1 MTSVVEVDAGVD
13 ADPVTLSDIAARLGR
28 TRSLVG
34 SWFDRGQMPPA
45 AWPATAGVRAQ
56 NLWNWPDVQ
65 AWLQST
71 GRLDPGHAMVETRS
85 RARGARGVRTPE
97 GVPLRALDDGQLQ
110 AELVAAVGR
119 GDRRAVD
126 TIRRIYTQR
135 GLPEPEGID
144 RPHNPDTPPL
154 QMDQVLDALAALGA
168 VGRTDAVDKWAVQS
182 WLHDRGHLDG
192 HVPRS
197 RTQAVDAWLRR
208 AVDRNLV
215 KVRTIGGPEG
225 GNRYWLRSIRPPGQ
239 IDPPGRIGG

>member
-1 MTSVVEVDAGVD
+1 MTSLVEVDAGVD

-34 SWFDRGQMPPA
+34 SWFDRGQMPPPT
-45 AWPATAGVRAQ
+45 WPAAAGARAK
-56 NLWNWPDVQ
+56 NLWNWPDIQ
-65 AWLQST
+65 AWVQST
-71 GRLDPGHAMVETRS
+71 GRLDPAHTTVEPQPR
-85 RARGARGVRTPE
+85 ARGVRTPD
-97 GVPLRALDDGQLQ
+97 GVPLRALDDTQLRD
-110 AELVAAVGR
+110 ELAAAVER
-119 GDRRAVD
+119 GDRRTVD

-154 QMDQVLDALAALGA
+154 QIDQVLDALTALHA
-168 VGRTDAVDKWAVQS
+168 VGETDGVDKWAVQS
-182 WLHDRGHLDG
+182 WLHERGMLDG

-197 RTQAVDAWLRR
+197 RAQAVDAWLRR

-225 GNRYWLRSIRPPGQ
+225 GNRYWLAR
-239 IDPPGRIGG
+239 